1 MNSTA
6 PRPAAPALLNVHA
19 LRKHYGA
26 ATVVDGV
33 SFRIAPGEC
42 LGVIGPNGAGKTTT
56 IRMCLGLTAPD
67 GGSIHY
73 QTGGGAPALSMPR
86 DALAIKAQ
94 LGVVTQF
101 DTLDPDFSC
110 AENLRVYARYFGLRG
125 ALVRERIPQLGVLYT
140 SGYTG
145 GKTANPSYAEVASH
159 ATGHAEA
166 VRVVFDPNQVSYWQ
180 LLNHFWRSIDP
191 IAKDRQ
197 FCDIG
202 TPYRTAVFATTPT
215 QLQMAKDS
223 LAALVQSQ
231 RFAEPIQPQIVML
244 DDFYRAENEHQNY
257 HQNLSLIHI

>member
-1 MNSTA
+1 ML
-6 PRPAAPALLNVHA
+6 ALI
-19 LRKHYGA
+19 GWWEF
-26 ATVVDGV
+26 AT
-33 SFRIAPGEC
+33 SRAPGAMT
-42 LGVIGPNGAGKTTT
+42 PQSA
-56 IRMCLGLTAPD
+56 
-67 GGSIHY
+67 
-73 QTGGGAPALSMPR
+73 
-86 DALAIKAQ
+86 ALAQPAGSD
-94 LGVVTQF
+94 LAVFAGGCFWCTEADF
-101 DTLDPDFSC
+101 DKLP
-110 AENLRVYARYFGLRG
+110 
-125 ALVRERIPQLGVLYT
+125 GVLSTT

-202 TPYRTAVFATTPT
+202 TPYRTAIFATTPT

-231 RFAEPIQPQIVML
+231 RFAEPIQTQIVML

-257 HQNLSLIHI
+257 HQNNPLRYNYYRASCGRDARLMQLWGASAASP